1 MRLAFS
7 RFALAASLLTAGHAL
22 AQAPGAPPPAVGVVK
37 VQAAAIVESA
47 DFVGRVQAV
56 DRVSLTTRVTAFL
69 DQRLFTEGAEVQQ
82 GDLLFRLERAPF
94 ETSVAQQEGSVADV
108 TARLAN
114 ATIQLGRA
122 QQLMSSAAGHKSAV
136 DDALAAQRSLAA
148 LLAVAQAQLTQA
160 KINLEYTEIKAPVA
174 GKIGRGSV
182 TPGNVVSPTSGPLA
196 TIVSQDPMYVTFPV
210 ASRTLTAL
218 QKRYA
223 AKGIA
228 GAVAVHLKLPD
239 GSAYGPTGT
248 IDYVDPT
255 VSPTTDTILV
265 RARIPNPAL
274 RPAEPGKPVDRPLT
288 DGAFVAVSVEGIEP
302 VMALGIPRAAV
313 LSDQQGSYVFVL
325 GDGNKA
331 EQRRIKLG
339 QSTPAIAVI
348 AEGLKEGETVISEG
362 IQKVRPGAVVA
373 PAPATPSAGK

>member
-7 RFALAASLLTAGHAL
+7 RFALAVSLLTAGHAL

-37 VQAAAIVESA
+37 VQPAAIVESA

-108 TARLAN
+108 AARLAN
-114 ATIQLGRA
+114 ASIQLGRA

-136 DDALAAQRSLAA
+136 DDAFAAQRSLAA

-223 AKGIA
+223 VKGIA

>member
-37 VQAAAIVESA
+37 VQPAAIVESA

>member
-313 LSDQQGSYVFVL
+313 LSDQQGTYVFVL

>member
-37 VQAAAIVESA
+37 VQPAAIVESA

-313 LSDQQGSYVFVL
+313 LSDQQGTYVFVL

>member
-37 VQAAAIVESA
+37 VQPAAIVESA

-313 LSDQQGSYVFVL
+313 LSDQQGTYVFVL

-339 QSTPAIAVI
+339 QSTPAMAVI

>member
-7 RFALAASLLTAGHAL
+7 RFALAVSLLTAGHAL

-37 VQAAAIVESA
+37 VQPAAIVESA

-223 AKGIA
+223 VKGIA

-348 AEGLKEGETVISEG
+348 ADGLKEGETVISEG

>member
-7 RFALAASLLTAGHAL
+7 RFALAVSLLTAGHAL

-37 VQAAAIVESA
+37 VQPAAIVESA

-108 TARLAN
+108 AARLAN
-114 ATIQLGRA
+114 ASIQLGRA

-348 AEGLKEGETVISEG
+348 ADGLKEGETVISEG